1 MPYKQQLPHFH
12 LPDNIKYRSM
22 VNCSIYISWKT
33 KFAILNGKTS
43 KIISVMIVKE
53 WVNSIFFTY
62 WWKDT
67 FGIHPLHM
75 SPKWNTWHYVQS
87 TFLLNLL
94 LKFSF
99 EAPATEDIKHVC
111 DRQTYHWLCKNT
123 PTNLSECDYFPVTQC
138 LLICAHVN
146 VSSLNVKYRKTSK
159 INPWAYIFTRTLSRA
174 YIRCEELLWF
184 SDNFRGNSSFS
195 GGLQKGYIYV
205 QKNSSS
211 TCFCCI

>member
-1 MPYKQQLPHFH
+1 MSKSELIPFFLHIDERIHLAYIPY
-12 LPDNIKYRSM
+12 I
-22 VNCSIYISWKT
+22 
-33 KFAILNGKTS
+33 
-43 KIISVMIVKE
+43 
-53 WVNSIFFTY
+53 
-62 WWKDT
+62 
-67 FGIHPLHM
+67 M
-75 SPKWNTWHYVQS
+75 SPKLNTWHYVQS

-99 EAPATEDIKHVC
+99 EAPATEDIKQVTDKLTTDC
-111 DRQTYHWLCKNT
+111 AKKKKKNT

-146 VSSLNVKYRKTSK
+146 VNSLNVKYRKTSK
-159 INPWAYIFTRTLSRA
+159 ISPWAYIFTGTLSRA
-174 YIRCEELLWF
+174 YIRCKEELLWF
-184 SDNFRGNSSFS
+184 SDNFRGNSSFW